1 MTMPWRRRQVTH
13 EETPPVPRRRPLI
26 WPWLLLLLLLVAG
39 LMRCRG
45 SAHQKRFETA
55 RARRRRDEYLGGG
68 SRELGQH
75 GYTASV
81 RSQAVA
87 GTGAGKVL
95 SQAPPAGT
103 KLARGSRVT
112 LVAGR
117 GTRASGVPDLVGLP
131 VDRAFVQLETAGLKG
146 TTTRVASNR
155 RPDIVLRQDPT
166 AGTPAQKGSTVALTI
181 SKGGALGTVPRVVG
195 LTEAAAIAKLTATG
209 FQAGVSRVSS
219 TKQSGLVISQKP
231 AEGAQAARG
240 SIVAIDV
247 SGGPPTTT
255 QTGTTTTQTGTTT
268 KTPSTGAKVP
278 GVVGMGQSAAFLQLA
293 AGRVSRRLL
302 PGDVEPASR
311 PGRAP
316 APGGRCAS
324 CAQERRARR
333 RVARFR
339 PTAVSGRPRRE
350 WHDRDRRQA
359 LARAGGVHG
368 PGLLPADDTTSGGDV
383 VVDQKPSADARVR
396 AGSPVAIYLGPP
408 Q

>member
-39 LMRCRG
+39 LIAAAVLLTRSDSKPRVPDVVG
-45 SAHQKRFETA
+45 TSTSGAV
-55 RARRRRDEYLGGG
+55 
-68 SRELGQH
+68 RELGQH

-155 RPDIVLRQDPT
+155 RPDTVLRQDPA
-166 AGTPAQKGSTVALTI
+166 AGARAQKGSTVALTI

-231 AEGAQAARG
+231 AQGAQAARG

-268 KTPSTGAKVP
+268 TPSTGAKVP
-278 GVVGMGQSAAFLQLA
+278 GVVGMGQSAAFLRLER
-293 AGRVSRRLL
+293 AGFRVDSF
-302 PGDVEPASR
+302 PVTSSR
-311 PGRAP
+311 PRGLVVR
-316 APGGRCAS
+316 
-324 CAQERRARR
+324 Q
-333 RVARFR
+333 R
-339 PTAVSGRPRRE
+339 P
-350 WHDRDRRQA
+350 
-359 LARAGGVHG
+359 AGGVRAAPRSVVRVAVSLGSG
-368 PGLLPADDTTSGGDV
+368 PRPFRVVPDVSGMTETDAKRLLVRVGFTARALLPADDTTSGGDV

-396 AGSPVAIYLGPP
+396 AGSQVAIYLGPP